1 MQAIVG
7 AKCVGRRA
15 PGLPTLRADA
25 SESGRNVMRRWRGR
39 ATALAA
45 VAIVAVTVAAGVGA
59 TARHAARTAAAR
71 PAPAASARA
80 AASAAIAA
88 STPPSTA
95 RAAAPDL
102 GQWCRQLAAHVPSFP
117 SSQCQ
122 SAGLSAGDG
131 RSVRGVPLWVRDLPV
146 AGGAPRFKVLLLG
159 GIHGDEFASV
169 ALVFDW
175 IARSRGPAA
184 AHQVAWR
191 VVPLVNPD
199 GLMNAPATRVNA
211 RGVDLNRNFP
221 TLDWA
226 REAQPY
232 WVSHTKKDPRR
243 FPGPSAMSEP
253 ETQWIQRQIEQFRPD
268 LIVSVHAPYGLLD
281 FDGPP
286 PAPPR
291 LGDLRLDPVGVY
303 PGSLGN
309 YGGLVKQ
316 VPVMTLELRS
326 AARVGEAERAA
337 MWVDLQRWIG
347 TRLEGVARAPTRA
360 PSRPT
365 RAGA

>member
-1 MQAIVG
+1 
-7 AKCVGRRA
+7 
-15 PGLPTLRADA
+15 
-25 SESGRNVMRRWRGR
+25 
-39 ATALAA
+39 
-45 VAIVAVTVAAGVGA
+45 
-59 TARHAARTAAAR
+59 
-71 PAPAASARA
+71 
-80 AASAAIAA
+80 
-88 STPPSTA
+88 
-95 RAAAPDL
+95 
-102 GQWCRQLAAHVPSFP
+102 VPSFP
-117 SSQCQ
+117 ATQCQ
-122 SAGLSAGDG
+122 TAGLSAGDG

-146 AGGAPRFKVLLLG
+146 AGGVPRFKVLLLG

-169 ALVFDW
+169 SLVFDW

-199 GLMNAPATRVNA
+199 GLLNAPATRVNA

-221 TLDWA
+221 TRDWA

-253 ETQWIQRQIEQFRPD
+253 ETQWIQRQIELFRPD

-337 MWVDLQRWIG
+337 MWADLQRWIG
-347 TRLEGVARAPTRA
+347 ARLDGLARGPAHGTA
-360 PSRPT
+360 RPT